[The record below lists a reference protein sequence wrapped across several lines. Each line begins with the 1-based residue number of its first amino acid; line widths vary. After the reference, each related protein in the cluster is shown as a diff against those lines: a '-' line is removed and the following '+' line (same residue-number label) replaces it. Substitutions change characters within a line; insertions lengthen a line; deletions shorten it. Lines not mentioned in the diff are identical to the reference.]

1 MKLIPTLI
9 LTLITMAFAMPAMAD
24 EEMMPFV
31 LASKGAGDKGAIVA
45 DVKGKLSGAGFE
57 VVGEYSPYT
66 TVTIIAF
73 TNNTLK
79 SAAAASEYGAYAA
92 AQRVSVTDVNGEIQV
107 AYTNPAYLA
116 QVYRLAQDLTD
127 VRQQLATALGD
138 MGEFGPKEGL
148 KSKKL
153 RKYHYMFSMPYVDD
167 PDTLA
172 VYDSYEAAVSAVEKG
187 LAANTEGVSKV
198 YGINLP
204 GNKTLFGVAM
214 TKGKTA
220 DDYIMSEI
228 DFKELRSS
236 AHLPYEI
243 LVDGNKV
250 YALNARFRIAINFPD
265 LKMMGSNSFMNIMSS
280 PDAIKR
286 ALRKASG
293 GKEEEKSGY

>member
-1 MKLIPTLI
+1 MKLIRTLV
-9 LTLITMAFAMPAMAD
+9 LSLITLSFAMPAMAD

-31 LASKGAGDKGAIVA
+31 LASKGAGDKAAIVA

-57 VVGEYSPYT
+57 VVGEYSPYDA
-66 TVTIIAF
+66 VTIIAF

-92 AQRVSVTDVNGEIQV
+92 AQRVSVTNMKGEIQV

-116 QVYRLAQDLTD
+116 QAYRLSQDLTG

-148 KSKKL
+148 KTKKL

-167 PDTLA
+167 TDTLA
-172 VYDSYEAAVSAVEKG
+172 EYDSYEAAVAGVEKA
-187 LAANTEGVSKV
+187 LANNKAGVSKV
-198 YGINLP
+198 YSINLP
-204 GNKTLFGVAM
+204 GNKTLYGVAL
-214 TKGKTA
+214 TKGKAA

-228 DFKELRSS
+228 DFKDLRSS
-236 AHLPYEI
+236 AHLPYEM

-265 LKMMGSNSFMNIMSS
+265 LKMMGANSFMNIMSS

-286 ALRKASG
+286 DLTMAAG
-293 GKEEEKSGY
+293 GKVDKDDY

>member
-1 MKLIPTLI
+1 MKLIRTLV
-9 LTLITMAFAMPAMAD
+9 LSLITLSFAMPAMAD

-31 LASKGAGDKGAIVA
+31 LASKGAGDKAAIVA

-57 VVGEYSPYT
+57 VVGEYSPYDA
-66 TVTIIAF
+66 VTIIAF

-92 AQRVSVTDVNGEIQV
+92 AQRVSVTNMKGEIQV

-116 QVYRLAQDLTD
+116 QAYRLSQDLTG

-148 KSKKL
+148 KTKKL

-167 PDTLA
+167 TDTLA
-172 VYDSYEAAVSAVEKG
+172 EYDSYEAAVAGVEKA
-187 LAANTEGVSKV
+187 LANNKAGVSKV
-198 YGINLP
+198 YSINLP
-204 GNKTLFGVAM
+204 GNKTLYGVAL
-214 TKGKTA
+214 TKGKAA

-228 DFKELRSS
+228 DFKDLRSS
-236 AHLPYEI
+236 AHLPYEM

-286 ALRKASG
+286 DLTMAAG
-293 GKEEEKSGY
+293 GKVDKDDY

>member
-1 MKLIPTLI
+1 MNLIRTLV
-9 LTLITMAFAMPAMAD
+9 LSLITLSFAMPAMAD

-31 LASKGAGDKGAIVA
+31 LASKGAGDKAAIVA

-57 VVGEYSPYT
+57 VVGEYSPYDA
-66 TVTIIAF
+66 VTIIAF

-92 AQRVSVTDVNGEIQV
+92 AQRVSVTNMKGEIQV

-116 QVYRLAQDLTD
+116 QAYRLSQDLTG

-148 KSKKL
+148 KTKKL

-167 PDTLA
+167 TDTLA
-172 VYDSYEAAVSAVEKG
+172 EYDSYEAAVAGVEKA
-187 LAANTEGVSKV
+187 LANNKAGVSKV
-198 YGINLP
+198 YSINLP
-204 GNKTLFGVAM
+204 GNKTLYGVAL
-214 TKGKTA
+214 TKGKAA

-228 DFKELRSS
+228 DFKDLRSS
-236 AHLPYEI
+236 AHLPYEM

-265 LKMMGSNSFMNIMSS
+265 LKMMGANSFMNIMSS

-286 ALRKASG
+286 DLTMAAG
-293 GKEEEKSGY
+293 GKVDKDDY